1 MKPLFLLSVLF
12 AAAAGQPL
20 FSEDIDRIQE
30 LIQTTQ
36 ATTAAADPLDR
47 EPTELGAFFAP
58 RVRQPDGRIG
68 FLNLTIGAPRP
79 DRDEAEFYAQAVR
92 QLRQLAPNLR
102 VVELNASYVFNV
114 GRDSSWTFLDEA
126 RNIRAQLDA
135 IVAAFHRSNGGGWD
149 GGPNVR
155 IDRFDYRVFLFVVE
169 ENYRPSM
176 VNADELSTFWRAERA
191 DRQSNGLVDTF
202 RWAFH
207 VQNEPIELTVQLQ
220 RFPAAQAA
228 KLNELL
234 PRGRSEFADVG
245 ESLSIM
251 PWLNTIWSMKRMLK
265 EEVLASIAPTVANK
279 TAASGDLDSQL
290 ILLAKIKQTGG
301 ESKEADEREPP
312 VTSAE
317 LPQTTTRRPT
327 TTTEEP
333 TTTTS
338 TERSSTWTPVHLT
351 TLHTARPTAVRFFST
366 AAPAVYRVL
375 HTAAP
380 SFISGWSPRPAVVT
394 YAPPPAATFPPGVV
408 TPYAP
413 ANTMSGFLPKTTGGF
428 PWGQGVFAGVEIEPP
443 TTAQSVNLNPFVP
456 GVFQPINHGRRR
468 RSVEQRAV
476 GERVDEQP
484 SVGEPAGELPPTDLP
499 NTWLPSSTERPQE
512 STRLPASKQ
521 KAEFASSIQTEDPKT
536 PDVARVEKPA
546 VQPSASRK

>member
-1 MKPLFLLSVLF
+1 MKPLLLFSVLF

-79 DRDEAEFYAQAVR
+79 ERNEAEFYAQVVR

-176 VNADELSTFWRAERA
+176 LNADELSTFWRAERA

-207 VQNEPIELTVQLQ
+207 VQNEPVELTAQLQ

-234 PRGRSEFADVG
+234 PRGRSEFADVD

-290 ILLAKIKQTGG
+290 ILLAKVKQSGA
-301 ESKEADEREPP
+301 ELKEADDREPP
-312 VTSAE
+312 TE
-317 LPQTTTRRPT
+317 LPQTTTHRPT
-327 TTTEEP
+327 TTTEP
-333 TTTTS
+333 PTTTS

-351 TLHTARPTAVRFFST
+351 TLHTVRPTAVRFFST
-366 AAPAVYRVL
+366 AAPAVYRIL
-375 HTAAP
+375 NTAGP
-380 SFISGWSPRPAVVT
+380 SFSGWSPRPAVVT

-428 PWGQGVFAGVEIEPP
+428 PWGQGVFAGVEIDPP

-468 RSVEQRAV
+468 RSVDQRAV
-476 GERVDEQP
+476 GEQP
-484 SVGEPAGELPPTDLP
+484 SVGQPASEQPPTDLP

-512 STRLPASKQ
+512 STRLPESDQ
-521 KAEFASSIQTEDPKT
+521 KSEFASSIQTEDPKT
-536 PDVARVEKPA
+536 PDVARVDQPA
-546 VQPSASRK
+546 EQQAAARK

>member
-1 MKPLFLLSVLF
+1 MKPLLLLSALLWTV
-12 AAAAGQPL
+12 ASRPL
-20 FSEDIDRIQE
+20 FTEDIDRIQE

-79 DRDEAEFYAQAVR
+79 DRNEAEFYAQAVR

-176 VNADELSTFWRAERA
+176 LDADALSTFWRAERA

-207 VQNEPIELTVQLQ
+207 VQNEPVELTAQLQ

-279 TAASGDLDSQL
+279 TAANGDLDSQL
-290 ILLAKIKQTGG
+290 ILLAKVKQSGA
-301 ESKEADEREPP
+301 ESKEADDREPQ
-312 VTSAE
+312 TSAE
-317 LPQTTTRRPT
+317 LPQTTTRRPPT
-327 TTTEEP
+327 SAEP
-333 TTTTS
+333 PTTTS
-338 TERSSTWTPVHLT
+338 TERSTTWTPVHLT

-366 AAPAVYRVL
+366 AAPAVFRVL

-380 SFISGWSPRPAVVT
+380 SFSGWSPLPAVVT
-394 YAPPPAATFPPGVV
+394 YAPPRAVTFAPPAATFPPGVV

-428 PWGQGVFAGVEIEPP
+428 PWGQGVFAGVEIDPP

-476 GERVDEQP
+476 GERVDERP
-484 SVGEPAGELPPTDLP
+484 SVGQPASEQPPTDLP
-499 NTWLPSSTERPQE
+499 NPWLPHSVTKRSIR
-512 STRLPASKQ
+512 
-521 KAEFASSIQTEDPKT
+521 FA
-536 PDVARVEKPA
+536 
-546 VQPSASRK
+546 